1 MARGGFRGGA
11 PSMNNMMKQVKKM
24 QEQMEKAQAEIEE
37 KEFSSSA
44 GGGMVEATVN
54 GKKEVL
60 SVKINPDVVDPDDVE
75 MLEDLIMVAINDAM
89 TKAANYNEETM
100 GKLTGGINIP
110 GLM

>member
-11 PSMNNMMKQVKKM
+11 PNMNNMMKQVKKM
-24 QEQMEKAQAEIEE
+24 QEQMEKPQSEIEE
-37 KEFSSSA
+37 KEPPSSA
-44 GGGMVEATVN
+44 GGGVVEATVN

-60 SVKINPDVVDPDDVE
+60 SVKINPDVVDPEDVE